1 MKTSDCYHNYN
12 NSDILQAKCIYYH
25 RCKFIGYIFM
35 GTKKTLTSSQWKHMI
50 ADNFGNA
57 PNFHLSREI
66 DAMNKHQKSLEQQEL
81 ER

>member
-1 MKTSDCYHNYN
+1 
-12 NSDILQAKCIYYH
+12 
-25 RCKFIGYIFM
+25 M

-57 PNFHLSREI
+57 PNLHPSREI